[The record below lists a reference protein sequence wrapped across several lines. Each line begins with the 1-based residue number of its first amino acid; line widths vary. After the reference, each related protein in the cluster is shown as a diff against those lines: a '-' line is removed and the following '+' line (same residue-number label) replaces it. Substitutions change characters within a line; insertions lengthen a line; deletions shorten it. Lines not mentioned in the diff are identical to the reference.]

1 MELEAKVA
9 DARARIAFYA
19 STPTYRAAFEHLG
32 LGELAARAAVL
43 SRAQD
48 WAALP
53 GLIDDVV
60 LNQFVVIGTHDEVGP
75 RLLERYG
82 AVVTDIE
89 FSIAIRDEQDRARL
103 ADLARELQGADDSAA
118 RSTISTRRPASC
130 TSAPRSAEPPDS
142 TSDHPAC

>member
-1 MELEAKVA
+1 
-9 DARARIAFYA
+9 
-19 STPTYRAAFEHLG
+19 
-32 LGELAARAAVL
+32 VL